1 MSGHPHRGS
10 MSDLRLLKKRT
21 NGLLAGLGTSADEVA
36 RSLGQAGIEGI
47 PRSNRSCAVA
57 LYVTAVMGGEPAV
70 RSVAVGP
77 CSLVIN
83 LVDRDDARPAGR
95 LLVQLPKPV
104 RQFVA
109 AFDAGRFPG
118 VQRERPTP
126 SPTAEC
132 QPAPA
137 R

>member
-1 MSGHPHRGS
+1 ML
-10 MSDLRLLKKRT
+10 MSDLRQLKKRT
-21 NGLLAGLGTSADEVA
+21 NALLAGLGTSADEVA
-36 RSLGQAGIEGI
+36 RSLGQAGIEGV

-57 LYVTAVMGGEPAV
+57 LYLTAVMGGEPAV

-83 LVDRDDARPAGR
+83 LVARDDARPAGR

-109 AFDAGRFPG
+109 AFDAGGFPAI
-118 VQRERPTP
+118 QRERPAAA
-126 SPTAEC
+126 PTAISVLG
-132 QPAPA
+132 
-137 R
+137 